1 MPLFVARFPPYILK
15 DHASP
20 KRPRLCTQ
28 GTQTELSYC
37 TVAEVLKVT
46 DVTAQVTACIDAGTC
61 GEGSIEMR
69 TGDVITGGEGFK
81 KAGDAADATEAAV
94 SPTETE
100 PSDHETDD
108 QPRDRWLTLWPST
121 FDAEEGRFT
130 TAYVEL
136 ND

>member
-69 TGDVITGGEGFK
+69 TGDVITGAEGFK

-94 SPTETE
+94 SPVTMK
-100 PSDHETDD
+100 
-108 QPRDRWLTLWPST
+108 LTLSQETVGSRCGLLLLTRRRADSLQPM
-121 FDAEEGRFT
+121 
-130 TAYVEL
+130 
-136 ND
+136 